1 MGLFSNLFGGRSSYK
16 GAIQRMEQ
24 GYKEART
31 YADEQYGKI
40 IDQFL
45 QERTNNAEVYSQAYN
60 SAVNQYASVMAQS
73 REAFKESSREAYQ
86 TLAAGRDAS
95 LQLLRQQ
102 TEQAVGRTT
111 ARSAFMGL
119 SNTTFGQQQIEAVS
133 MQGALQAAALNE
145 QYAQTLASAQQAQ
158 ANALAQ
164 MEQQAAQSM
173 FAAGL
178 GSAQYQSQQYQ
189 QYTTAAQGARAGQLQ
204 AGLQLRTRPVETRYQ
219 AEINQ
224 ALLDMQSGSAFGG
237 ALLGSAIGALGEG
250 LGSAFG
256 GPMGGQ
262 IGRQAG
268 NQISA
273 PFVAGA

>member
-16 GAIQRMEQ
+16 GAIARMEK
-24 GYKEART
+24 GYADART

-60 SAVNQYASVMAQS
+60 ESVNQYASVMAQS
-73 REAFKESSREAYQ
+73 RAAFKEASKEAYE
-86 TLAAGRDAS
+86 TLASGRDAS

-102 TEQAVGRTT
+102 TQESVGRAT
-111 ARSAFMGL
+111 ARGTLMGL
-119 SNTTFGQQQIEAVS
+119 ANTTFGQQQIESVA

-189 QYTTAAQGARAGQLQ
+189 QYTSAAQGARAAQLQ
-204 AGLQLRTRPVETRYQ
+204 AGLQLQTRPVETRYQ

-262 IGRQAG
+262 IGREAG